1 MVTVLSCV
9 VLGTLWGFV
18 VYLLP
23 DSTSMSQPAP
33 RTVPSPTTPS
43 PSAPTAQTFG
53 EPTSPAPVPPPILVK
68 ETPALDQTSMPARSP
83 AQVTPLPFVMD
94 VKCAMEIDSLCPED
108 DGDRRLCWED
118 KATQLSKPCRPIL
131 RERLGRMKEHLQ
143 QMRVACE
150 ADRQQYCRDESL
162 SGSAIVQCLGSHAQ
176 EVSDQCFQYLP
187 KRGRLLN

>member
-43 PSAPTAQTFG
+43 PSAPTAQTLG

-68 ETPALDQTSMPARSP
+68 ETPALDQTSTPARSP

-94 VKCAMEIDSLCPED
+94 VKCAMEIDSLCNEAEE
-108 DGDRRLCWED
+108 DRRVCLEHQS
-118 KATQLSKPCRPIL
+118 AQLSIPCRPIL
-131 RERLGRMKEHLQ
+131 RKHLVRMKETMQLL
-143 QMRVACE
+143 RLACQK
-150 ADRQQYCRDESL
+150 DRRRFCADESL
-162 SGSAIVQCLGSHAQ
+162 REGAMVQCLESHAQ
-176 EVSDQCFQYLP
+176 EVTDECFQMLP